1 MSWEL
6 DFDEESNFLSGPF
19 GDGLDQFSPNNDPS
33 SFFANE
39 TPSQFQSQYQAQN
52 IQQMQQY
59 QQSDQ
64 PIDFQ
69 QPNAPQ
75 FNGENYDNFQQQT
88 QYQGYNNFGNI
99 NPMNP
104 QQYQQQTNFFP
115 SSQCSPQQI
124 QFLQQQMQ
132 LNSPMYQHQMM
143 QSNENMNG
151 CQGSHQN
158 LIDENNKLREFF
170 VSLKKKAEQVENTN
184 QKLKGQL
191 DECRNWFK
199 QAMFTGINSGSK

>member
-33 SFFANE
+33 SFFSNE
-39 TPSQFQSQYQAQN
+39 STSQFQNQYQTQN

-59 QQSDQ
+59 QQSGQ
-64 PIDFQ
+64 PLDFQ
-69 QPNAPQ
+69 QQNMPQ
-75 FNGENYDNFQQQT
+75 FNDENYDDFQT
-88 QYQGYNNFGNI
+88 QAQYQQGYGDFANM
-99 NPMNP
+99 NPMNM
-104 QQYQQQTNFFP
+104 QQYQQQSNFFP

-124 QFLQQQMQ
+124 QFLQQMQ
-132 LNSPMYQHQMM
+132 LNSSMYSPQMM
-143 QSNENMNG
+143 QSNDGSNPN
-151 CQGSHQN
+151 QASHQN
-158 LIDENNKLREFF
+158 LIEENNKLREFF

>member
-33 SFFANE
+33 SFFSNE
-39 TPSQFQSQYQAQN
+39 STSQFQNQYQTQN

-59 QQSDQ
+59 QQSGQ
-64 PIDFQ
+64 PLDFQ
-69 QPNAPQ
+69 QQNMPK
-75 FNGENYDNFQQQT
+75 FNDENYDDFQT
-88 QYQGYNNFGNI
+88 QAQYQQGYGDFGNM
-99 NPMNP
+99 NPMNM
-104 QQYQQQTNFFP
+104 QQYQQQSNFFP

-124 QFLQQQMQ
+124 QFLQQMQ
-132 LNSPMYQHQMM
+132 LNSSMYSPQMM
-143 QSNENMNG
+143 QSNDGSNPN
-151 CQGSHQN
+151 QASHQN
-158 LIDENNKLREFF
+158 LIEENNKLREFF